1 MRVEP
6 VSSYMS
12 SPVYRKPTNRANSE
26 RIIIKDADLQPKSKG
41 LLSRLANKPSESIH
55 PQGIGK
61 NFDKYA

>member
-26 RIIIKDADLQPKSKG
+26 RIIIKDADLQPKSTG
-41 LLSRLANKPSESIH
+41 SLSRPAHQLLKSIYPH
-55 PQGIGK
+55 GIGE

>member
-12 SPVYRKPTNRANSE
+12 SPVYRKPTNKASSE
-26 RIIIKDADLQPKSKG
+26 KIVIKDADSKSKSTG
-41 LLSRLANKPSESIH
+41 LQIRPAHQLSKSIH

>member
-12 SPVYRKPTNRANSE
+12 SPVYRKPTNKASSE
-26 RIIIKDADLQPKSKG
+26 KIIIKDADLQPKSTG
-41 LLSRLANKPSESIH
+41 SLSRPAHQLSKSIH